1 MNAIKRTNK
10 IIIAIHLSFWVLL
23 AVIMVLILRG
33 ILGGFNTA
41 LTASGVHLI
50 GFSLLIYGHL
60 LYLIP
65 RWFERKKYGTYALGL
80 LLLLFL
86 TTLIRFYIGWG
97 VVSVYIP
104 ELDKYFA
111 PSYFISMLFNGLFF
125 VLISIPLKLVND
137 FFKKQELEKELK
149 THQLEAELRFLKA
162 QVNPHFL
169 FNALNNI
176 YALSFMESKKTP
188 EMILK
193 LSDMMS
199 YMLYDCKSEKVKLTA
214 EIAYLK
220 NYIDLQ
226 QLKKDG
232 EFDIRFTTKGKL
244 SDVMITPMLFI
255 PFFENAFKHG
265 NLSDI
270 NNGWLE
276 SALSVEDECLEFTII
291 NSLPA
296 QQLKKEKGGVGLANI
311 RERLKLLYP
320 GQHQLNI
327 SINEEVFSVHLGI
340 NLTYA

>member
-1 MNAIKRTNK
+1 MISVMKANKRLL
-10 IIIAIHLSFWVLL
+10 AIHLSFWALL
-23 AVIMVLILRG
+23 AVILILVFRG
-33 ILGGFNTA
+33 ILRDVDA
-41 LTASGVHLI
+41 AIMASGVNIL

-60 LYLIP
+60 LFLIP
-65 RWFERKKYGTYALGL
+65 KYFERKKYGIYGMGL

-86 TTLIRFYIGWG
+86 TSCIRYYIGWG
-97 VVSVYIP
+97 LVSIHSPQLEVY
-104 ELDKYFA
+104 FT
-111 PSYFISMLFNGLFF
+111 PSYFGNMLFSGLFF
-125 VLISIPLKLVND
+125 IMISIPLKLVND
-137 FFKKQELEKELK
+137 WFKKQELEKELK

-176 YALSFMESKKTP
+176 YALSFTESKKAP

-199 YMLYDCKSEKVKLTA
+199 YMLYDCKSEKVKLTS

-232 EFDIRFTTKGKL
+232 EFNIDFKSEGHL
-244 SDVMITPMLFI
+244 SNVMITPMLFI

-270 NNGWLE
+270 KKGWLK
-276 SALSVEDECLEFTII
+276 SILTVEDKALDFMIT
-291 NSLPA
+291 NSLSTEEP
-296 QQLKKEKGGVGLANI
+296 KSKKGGIGLTNI
-311 RERLKLLYP
+311 RKRLALLFP
-320 GQHQLNI
+320 DRHQLDI
-327 SINEEVFSVHLGI
+327 MKTDEVFSVHLK
-340 NLTYA
+340 LHLL